1 MAGLCASL
9 TVLGVLFNVPLGTK
23 VQRSGWR
30 HHAPGSR
37 ERLGLL
43 DIQQRTEAR
52 SFGVPVREFGL
63 PDKPAIAIENEQPAR
78 EVQAEES
85 TRHMALEGLE
95 ALPVMELADY
105 MPDIQGGIGAYYIN
119 IEYPEAAR
127 NQGIEGRL
135 VLFFVVEPD
144 GRPSNIS
151 VGTSLHPLCDSAA
164 VQALRRTLFI
174 PGHHNGKPVRVRMRL
189 PVSFQLLDPVAEDST
204 TAV

>member
-9 TVLGVLFNVPLGTK
+9 TVLGVLFNVPLGTE

-30 HHAPGSR
+30 HHAPGSH

-63 PDKPAIAIENEQPAR
+63 PDKPAVATESVQPVIEA
-78 EVQAEES
+78 QAEES
-85 TRHMALEGLE
+85 SRYLALEGLE
-95 ALPVMELADY
+95 ALPIMEVADF

-119 IEYPEAAR
+119 IEYPEEAR
-127 NQGIEGRL
+127 LRGIQGRL

-144 GRPSNIS
+144 GMPSNIS
-151 VGTSLHPLCDSAA
+151 IGKPLHPLCDSAA
-164 VQALRRTLFI
+164 VQALRQTVFI

-189 PVSFQLLDPVAEDST
+189 PVSFQLLDALVEDST
-204 TAV
+204 AS

>member
-9 TVLGVLFNVPLGTK
+9 TVLGVLFNVPLGTN

-30 HHAPGSR
+30 HHAPGSH

-52 SFGVPVREFGL
+52 SFGVPVRDFGL
-63 PDKPAIAIENEQPAR
+63 PDKPAVVAESEQPA
-78 EVQAEES
+78 EEAEAEES
-85 TRHMALEGLE
+85 AKPMALEGLE
-95 ALPVMELADY
+95 ALPVMEFADF

-127 NQGIEGRL
+127 HRGIEGRL

-151 VGTSLHPLCDSAA
+151 VGKSLHPLCDSAA
-164 VQALRRTLFI
+164 VQALRQTVFI

-189 PVSFQLLDPVAEDST
+189 PVSFQLLDPVTQDST
-204 TAV
+204 AV